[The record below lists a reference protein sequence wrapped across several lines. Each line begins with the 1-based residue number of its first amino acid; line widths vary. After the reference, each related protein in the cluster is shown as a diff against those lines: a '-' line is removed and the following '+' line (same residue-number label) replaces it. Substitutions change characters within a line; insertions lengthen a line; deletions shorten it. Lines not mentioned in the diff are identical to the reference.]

1 MKAQTRTKNLMGKL
15 KRKVAEGWPV
25 MALSWAQ

>member
-1 MKAQTRTKNLMGKL
+1 MKAQTRTKNPIGKP
-15 KRKVAEGWPV
+15 KMKVAEGWPV